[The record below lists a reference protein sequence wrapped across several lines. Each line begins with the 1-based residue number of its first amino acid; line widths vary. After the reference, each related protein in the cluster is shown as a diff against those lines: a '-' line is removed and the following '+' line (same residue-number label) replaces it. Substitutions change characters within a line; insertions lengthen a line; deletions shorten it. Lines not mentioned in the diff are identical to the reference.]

1 MIEQLFF
8 NETKRNLSGDSGV
21 SDDTVY
27 TYMSLYEERIKQDIE
42 HAREERQKT
51 LDEINN
57 ILALCNDSELESL
70 LEEIYGAVNGLESL
84 AFYGR

>member
-1 MIEQLFF
+1 MIKNYHFA
-8 NETKRNLSGDSGV
+8 ETKKKLPNGTNDEI
-21 SDDTVY
+21 
-27 TYMSLYEERIKQDIE
+27 YEYLNAYEKQIKEDIK

-84 AFYGR
+84 VFYGR